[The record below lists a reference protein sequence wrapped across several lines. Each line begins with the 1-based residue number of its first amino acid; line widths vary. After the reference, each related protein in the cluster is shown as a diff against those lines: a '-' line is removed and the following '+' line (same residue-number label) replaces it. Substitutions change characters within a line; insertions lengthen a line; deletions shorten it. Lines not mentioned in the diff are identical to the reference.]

1 MPAIIALKDGMRRVN
16 QAPVLL
22 VCALAVTLLIAIPF
36 SLTLR
41 SAIQGHLGSSVAAGQ
56 VARGVSPHWWSEF
69 MSQAGPLAAVF
80 RPSIVGFAAPLG
92 NLSTLLDGQAR
103 PAPIL
108 FLGGSYLL
116 IWMFLSGGII
126 DRYARGR
133 PTRAYEFFAACGVYF
148 GRFLRLSAAGVLIY
162 YVLFAYVHPALF
174 DDVYGTLTR
183 DETVE
188 RTAFLIRLGLYAT
201 FGVLLV
207 LANLVFDYA
216 KVRAVVEDRRSML
229 GALASSVRFVRRNF
243 AAAAT
248 LYLVNGVLFLG
259 ILLLYALVAPGP
271 DSTGIRLW
279 IGFLISQLYLL
290 ARLWARLTFVASE
303 TSLFQARLA
312 HTAYVGSLPVPRPEP
327 PVVETLLKRA
337 SADRG

>member
-1 MPAIIALKDGMRRVN
+1 MPSTIALREGIRRVN

-22 VCALAVTLLIAIPF
+22 VCAFAVTVLIAIPF

-41 SAIQGHLGSSVAAGQ
+41 WAIRAHLDHSATAGSVAD
-56 VARGVSPHWWSEF
+56 GVNPQWWNEF
-69 MSQAGPLAAVF
+69 ISQAGPLGAVF
-80 RPSIVGFAAPLG
+80 RPTIIGFAAPLG
-92 NLSTLLDGQAR
+92 NLSTLLDGGAR

-108 FLGGSYLL
+108 FLGTSYLL

-148 GRFLRLSAAGVLIY
+148 GRFLRLACAGVLIY
-162 YVLFAYVHPALF
+162 YALFAYVHPVLF
-174 DDVYGTLTR
+174 EDVYGMLTQN
-183 DETVE
+183 ETVE
-188 RTAFLIRLGLYAT
+188 RTAFLVRLGLYAI
-201 FGVLLV
+201 FAVLVVLV
-207 LANLVFDYA
+207 NLLFDYA

-243 AAAAT
+243 PSVAT
-248 LYLVNGVLFLG
+248 LYFLNALLFVA
-259 ILLLYALVAPGP
+259 ILILYALVAPG
-271 DSTGIRLW
+271 SEANGIRLW

-303 TSLFQARLA
+303 TSLFQTRLA
-312 HTAYVGSLPVPRPEP
+312 HAAYVGSLPVPRSEP
-327 PVVETLLKRA
+327 PVVETLL
-337 SADRG
+337 DRTFPNRG